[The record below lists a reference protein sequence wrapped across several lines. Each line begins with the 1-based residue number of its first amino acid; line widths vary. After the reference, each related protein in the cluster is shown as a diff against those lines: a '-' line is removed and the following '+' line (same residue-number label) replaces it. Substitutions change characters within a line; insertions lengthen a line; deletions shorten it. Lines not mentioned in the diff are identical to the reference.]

1 MNTNNQYGRVR
12 GTGGPIGMIVSG
24 IATGIGL
31 ASEGIHHHK
40 EKKAAERASAE
51 QSSPP
56 LPPPIY
62 SQSDFSETRQKS
74 EKADES
80 SEFEECEKEIREE
93 GDEEQWDLD
102 DAQDHLPAY
111 SAESGPKQR
120 HIDHPS
126 KVIQNFLDDYPIQA
140 GQVLGKLALPVVL
153 PQRRPK
159 DRSRGFIRAYA
170 PDLMSCGIDQAM
182 FLDFLETFNLASQ
195 ANPWINAI
203 NLAGFAFMAL
213 PTGISQAAG
222 IALMMA
228 VKVVSNMNSRSRYV
242 IKLS

>member
-1 MNTNNQYGRVR
+1 MNTNNQYGRF
-12 GTGGPIGMIVSG
+12 GGNGGPIGMMVSG
-24 IATGIGL
+24 VATGIRL
-31 ASEGIHHHK
+31 ASESIHHYK
-40 EKKAAERASAE
+40 EKKATTERASVE
-51 QSSPP
+51 QSH
-56 LPPPIY
+56 PPPAY
-62 SQSDFSETRQKS
+62 SQSNSSETLQKS
-74 EKADES
+74 EKADGS
-80 SEFEECEKEIREE
+80 GEFEECEKEICEE

-111 SAESGPKQR
+111 SVESGPKQR
-120 HIDHPS
+120 HMDHPS
-126 KVIQNFLDDYPIQA
+126 KVNQNFLKDYPVQA
-140 GQVLGKLALPVVL
+140 GQVFEKLALPVVL

-213 PTGISQAAG
+213 PTGISQAAAL
-222 IALMMA
+222 ALMMA

-242 IKLS
+242 IKPL